1 MKINILGVE
10 HEIAY
15 EEGLSPDGNDL
26 GNYEQEKALITIAS
40 DIDHRVQDYIL
51 AHEIVH
57 AISDMLELGLT
68 EQQVASLGVGLNS
81 VVKEWEVKP

>member
-1 MKINILGVE
+1 MILSILGVE
-10 HEIAY
+10 HKIVFADN
-15 EEGLSPDGNDL
+15 LSPDGKEM
-26 GNYEQEKALITIAS
+26 GNYEQEKALITIDVNMQAG
-40 DIDHRVQDYIL
+40 VEDYIL

-81 VVKEWEVKP
+81 VVKTWKVNE